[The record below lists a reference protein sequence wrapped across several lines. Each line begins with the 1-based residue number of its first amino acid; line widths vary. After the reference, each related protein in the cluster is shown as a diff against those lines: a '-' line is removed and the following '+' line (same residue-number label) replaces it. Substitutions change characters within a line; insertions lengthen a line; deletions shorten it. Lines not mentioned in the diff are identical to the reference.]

1 MSIRFN
7 FDDFDAQIADALAD
21 NEQAMADFDRVFMPG
36 SIGGVACNPT
46 LIDLDTL

>member
-7 FDDFDAQIADALAD
+7 FDDFDQQIVDALAE

-36 SIGGVACNPT
+36 AIGGVACRPS
-46 LIDLDTL
+46 LIQEIE